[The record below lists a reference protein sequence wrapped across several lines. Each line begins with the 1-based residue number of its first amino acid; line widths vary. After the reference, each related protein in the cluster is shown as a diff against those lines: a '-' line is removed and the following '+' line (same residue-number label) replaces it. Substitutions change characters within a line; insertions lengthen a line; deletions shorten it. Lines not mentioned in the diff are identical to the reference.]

1 MKTAN
6 KEYGKADFNYPEVEL
21 VPSYLV
27 KKNAA
32 KAKTETTNTDETN
45 SSETGDSNEKPA
57 TTPAEAVQNYNK
69 HQQNHSAPTPA
80 AETKA
85 PTPIPMATPEG
96 LR

>member
-1 MKTAN
+1 MKQM
-6 KEYGKADFNYPEVEL
+6 
-21 VPSYLV
+21 
-27 KKNAA
+27 
-32 KAKTETTNTDETN
+32 
-45 SSETGDSNEKPA
+45 A